1 MHTKTHN
8 IAAFAHTLSDIPVET
23 AKKVSLMSS
32 EFYVYQ
38 SIARATHEHGV
49 DTMFGLM
56 GDANLFMVDSFV
68 RDFDGRFVPA
78 AHEGSSILMALAYAH
93 VSGKVGVATVTHGP
107 ALTNCMTALTEAARG
122 HVPMVVL
129 AGDTPMDNPRHL
141 QSIDQRELVKT
152 TGAGFEQLRSSDTVG
167 KDVARAFYRAQVERR
182 PIVLNMPADF
192 MWQEVTHDVQVL
204 DVFTAPGGVA
214 QGEILDN
221 AIGMIASARRPLIL
235 AGGGAVAARD
245 QLIRLADRLE
255 APLATTLKAK
265 GLFNNH
271 PYNIDIFGTL
281 STPAAY
287 DLIAQSDCIVCF
299 GAALHDFTTDR
310 GKLMKDK
317 RIVQIDVE
325 PTAIG
330 GGLHPDAALIADAG
344 LTAETILYW
353 LDEAEIPPSG
363 FTRELDIATLTTH
376 PVDTKKTSDGFVNY
390 VDALKRLED
399 ALPKDRV
406 LVTDGGRFMTE
417 VWCRLSVPNPQS
429 FVGTVNFGAIGL
441 GLQEAVGA
449 GLAAPDRPVV
459 LFTGDGGF
467 MMGGINE
474 FNTAVRLGLDLIVI
488 VANDSAYGAEHIQ
501 FIDRKMD
508 PSLTEFH
515 WPSFAEIAKS
525 LGGEGAEVHSA
536 EELETALVAL
546 ESRKGP
552 FLIELR
558 LDPHDVPRMRI

>member
-1 MHTKTHN
+1 
-8 IAAFAHTLSDIPVET
+8 
-23 AKKVSLMSS
+23 MSQ
-32 EFYVYQ
+32 EFYAYQ
-38 SIARATHEHGV
+38 SIARATYEHGV

-68 RDFDGRFVPA
+68 RDYGGRFIPA
-78 AHEGSSILMALAYAH
+78 AHEGSSVLMALAYAH

-122 HVPMVVL
+122 HMPMVVL
-129 AGDTPMDNPRHL
+129 AGDTPVDNPRHL
-141 QSIDQRELVKT
+141 QSIDQREVVKA
-152 TGAGFEQLRSSDTVG
+152 TGAGFEQLRTPETVG

-235 AGGGAVAARD
+235 AGGGAVGARD
-245 QLIRLADRLE
+245 QLIQLADRLE

-265 GLFNNH
+265 GLFNDH

-299 GAALHDFTTDR
+299 GTALHDFTTDR

-325 PTAIG
+325 PAAIG
-330 GGLHPDAALIADAG
+330 GGLHPDAALVADAS

-353 LDEAEIPPSG
+353 LNEAEIPSSG
-363 FTRELDIATLTTH
+363 FTRDLDIATLTTH
-376 PVDTKKTSDGFVNY
+376 PAGAKRTSDGFVNY
-390 VDALKRLED
+390 VHALERLED

-429 FVGTVNFGAIGL
+429 FVCTVNFGAIGL

-459 LFTGDGGF
+459 LFSGDGGF

-525 LGGEGAEVHSA
+525 LGGEGIEVHSDA
-536 EELETALVAL
+536 ELETALVAL
-546 ESRKGP
+546 KNRKGP

>member
-1 MHTKTHN
+1 
-8 IAAFAHTLSDIPVET
+8 
-23 AKKVSLMSS
+23 MSK
-32 EFYVYQ
+32 EMLVYQ
-38 SIARATHEHGV
+38 SIAQAVADHGV
-49 DTMFGLM
+49 ETMFGLM

-68 RDFDGRFVPA
+68 RECERRFVPV
-78 AHEGSSILMALAYAH
+78 AHENSAVLMALAYAH
-93 VSGKVGVATVTHGP
+93 VAGRVGVATVTHGP
-107 ALTNCMTALTEAARG
+107 ALTNCVTALTEGARG
-122 HVPMVVL
+122 HVPMVLL
-129 AGDTPMDNPRHL
+129 AGDTPVSNPRHL

-152 TGAGFEQLRSSDTVG
+152 TGAGFEQVRTPDTVCM
-167 KDVARAFYRAQVERR
+167 DIERAFYRAQVERR

-192 MWQEVTHDVQVL
+192 MWQQTEHVVRVL

-214 QGEILDN
+214 EGDTLDN

-235 AGGGAVAARD
+235 AGAGAVHARE

-265 GLFNNH
+265 GLFSGH
-271 PYNIDIFGTL
+271 PSNIDIFGTL

-299 GAALHDFTTDR
+299 GTALHDFTTDR

-317 RIVQIDVE
+317 RIVQIDIE

-330 GGLHPDAALIADAG
+330 GGLHPDAALVADAG

-353 LDEAEIPPSG
+353 LDEAEIPGSG
-363 FTRELDIATLTTH
+363 FTRDLDLGTLTAH
-376 PVDTKKTSDGFVNY
+376 PVGPNRTAEGCVNY
-390 VDALKRLED
+390 VQSLERLEQ
-399 ALPKDRV
+399 ALPSDRV

-417 VWCRLSVPNPQS
+417 VWCRISAPDPQS
-429 FVGTVNFGAIGL
+429 FVVTANFGSIGL
-441 GLQEAVGA
+441 GLQEAIGA
-449 GLAAPDRPVV
+449 AVAAPDRPVV
-459 LFTGDGGF
+459 VFTGDGGF

-501 FIDRKMD
+501 FLDRQMD

-515 WPSFAEIAKS
+515 WPSFAQVATS
-525 LGGEGAEVHSA
+525 LGGQGYEVRSLEQLDAALDAFEG
-536 EELETALVAL
+536 
-546 ESRKGP
+546 RKGP
-552 FLIELR
+552 VLIELH

>member
-1 MHTKTHN
+1 MQ
-8 IAAFAHTLSDIPVET
+8 VEN
-23 AKKVSLMSS
+23 
-32 EFYVYQ
+32 YVYQ
-38 SIARATHEHGV
+38 NIAQSLKDHGV
-49 DTMFGLM
+49 ETIFGLM

-68 RDFDGRFVPA
+68 RDCSGRFVPA
-78 AHEGSSILMALAYAH
+78 AHEGSSVLMALAYTH
-93 VSGKVGVATVTHGP
+93 VADKVGVATVTHGP
-107 ALTNCMTALTEAARG
+107 ALTNCMTALTEGARG
-122 HVPMVVL
+122 HIPMVLL
-129 AGDTPMDNPRHL
+129 AGDTPVANPRHL
-141 QSIDQRELVKT
+141 QSIDQREVVKA
-152 TGAGFEQLRSSDTVG
+152 TGAGFEQMRTPETVAM
-167 KDVARAFYRAQVERR
+167 DVARAFYRAQVERR

-192 MWQEVTHDVQVL
+192 MWRGAPHTPSVL

-214 QGEILDN
+214 EGEILDN

-235 AGGGAVAARD
+235 AGAGAVKAREE
-245 QLIRLADRLE
+245 IIKLADRLE

-265 GLFNNH
+265 GLFKDH

-287 DLIAQSDCIVCF
+287 ELIAQSDCIICF
-299 GAALHDFTTDR
+299 GASLHDFTTDQ

-317 RIVQIDVE
+317 RIVQIDVT

-330 GGLHPDAALIADAG
+330 GGLHPAAALVADAG

-353 LDEAEIPPSG
+353 LNEAEIPASG
-363 FTRELDIATLTTH
+363 VTRDLDIAKLTEH
-376 PVDTKKTSDGFVNY
+376 PIGPNKTAEGCVNY
-390 VDALKRLED
+390 IHALERLEEV
-399 ALPKDRV
+399 LPKDRL

-417 VWCRLSVPNPQS
+417 VWVRLSVQGPKS
-429 FVGTVNFGAIGL
+429 FVATTNFGSIGI
-441 GLQEAVGA
+441 GLQEAIGA
-449 GLAAPDRPVV
+449 GVAAPEKPVV
-459 LFTGDGGF
+459 MFTGDGGF

-515 WPSFAEIAKS
+515 WPSFAEIGAS
-525 LGGEGAEVHSA
+525 LGGQGYTVRNNA
-536 EELETALVAL
+536 ELEEALAAIPN
-546 ESRKGP
+546 RTGP
-552 FLIELR
+552 MMIELK

>member
-1 MHTKTHN
+1 
-8 IAAFAHTLSDIPVET
+8 
-23 AKKVSLMSS
+23 MSS
-32 EFYVYQ
+32 SLHVYQ

-49 DTMFGLM
+49 ETMFGLM

-68 RDFDGRFVPA
+68 RDFGGRFVPA
-78 AHEGSSILMALAYAH
+78 AHEGSSVLMALAYTH

-122 HVPMVVL
+122 HVPMVIL
-129 AGDTPMDNPRHL
+129 AGDTPTDNPRHL

-152 TGAGFEQLRSSDTVG
+152 TGAGFEQLRAPDTVG

-192 MWQEVTHDVQVL
+192 MWQEITHDLQVL
-204 DVFTAPGGVA
+204 DVFTTPGGVA
-214 QGEILDN
+214 EGDTLDN

-235 AGGGAVAARD
+235 AGAGAVAARA
-245 QLIRLADRLE
+245 QLIKLADRLE

-265 GLFNNH
+265 GLFNDH
-271 PYNIDIFGTL
+271 PFNIDIFGTL

-287 DLIAQSDCIVCF
+287 ELIVQSDCIVCF
-299 GAALHDFTTDR
+299 GTALHDFTTDR

-325 PTAIG
+325 PAAIG
-330 GGLHPDAALIADAG
+330 GGLHPDAALVADAE
-344 LTAETILYW
+344 LTAQTIVYW
-353 LDEAEIPPSG
+353 LDQAEIPPSG
-363 FTRELDIATLTTH
+363 FTRDLDIDLLTTH
-376 PVDTKKTSDGFVNY
+376 PAGKENETPGYVNFVY
-390 VDALKRLED
+390 ALERLEQ
-399 ALPKDRV
+399 ALPDNRL

-417 VWCRLSVPNPQS
+417 VWCRVSAPDPQS
-429 FVGTVNFGAIGL
+429 FVCTVNFGSIGL
-441 GLQEAVGA
+441 GLQEAIGA
-449 GLAAPDRPVV
+449 GVAAPDRPVV
-459 LFTGDGGF
+459 MFTGDGGF

-515 WPSFAEIAKS
+515 WPSFAQTAKA
-525 LGGEGAEVHSA
+525 LGADGVEVHSKA
-536 EELETALVAL
+536 ELEAALAAL
-546 ESRKGP
+546 ETRKGP
-552 FLIELR
+552 FLIELK
-558 LDPHDVPRMRI
+558 LDPNDVPRMRI

>member
-1 MHTKTHN
+1 MQ
-8 IAAFAHTLSDIPVET
+8 VEN
-23 AKKVSLMSS
+23 
-32 EFYVYQ
+32 YVYQ
-38 SIARATHEHGV
+38 NIAQSLKDHGV
-49 DTMFGLM
+49 ETIFGLM

-68 RDFDGRFVPA
+68 RDCSGRFVPA
-78 AHEGSSILMALAYAH
+78 AHEGSSVLMALAYTH
-93 VSGKVGVATVTHGP
+93 VADKVGVATVTHGP
-107 ALTNCMTALTEAARG
+107 ALTNCMTALTEGARG
-122 HVPMVVL
+122 HIPMVLL
-129 AGDTPMDNPRHL
+129 AGDTPVANPRHL
-141 QSIDQRELVKT
+141 QSIDQREVVKA
-152 TGAGFEQLRSSDTVG
+152 TGAGFEQMRTPETVAM
-167 KDVARAFYRAQVERR
+167 DVARAFYRAQVERR

-192 MWQEVTHDVQVL
+192 MWREAAHMPSVL

-214 QGEILDN
+214 EGEILDN

-235 AGGGAVAARD
+235 AGAGAVKAREE
-245 QLIRLADRLE
+245 IIKLADRLE

-265 GLFNNH
+265 GLFKDH

-287 DLIAQSDCIVCF
+287 ELIAQSDCIICF
-299 GAALHDFTTDR
+299 GASLHDFTTDQ

-317 RIVQIDVE
+317 RIVQIDVT

-330 GGLHPDAALIADAG
+330 GGLHPDAALVADAG

-353 LDEAEIPPSG
+353 LNEAEIPASG
-363 FTRELDIATLTTH
+363 FTRDLDIAKLTEH
-376 PVDTKKTSDGFVNY
+376 PIGPNKTAEGCVNY
-390 VDALKRLED
+390 IHALERLEEV
-399 ALPKDRV
+399 LPKDRL

-417 VWCRLSVPNPQS
+417 VWVRLSVQGPKS
-429 FVGTVNFGAIGL
+429 FVATTNFGSIGI
-441 GLQEAVGA
+441 GLQEAIGA
-449 GLAAPDRPVV
+449 GVAAPEKPVV
-459 LFTGDGGF
+459 MFTGDGGF

-515 WPSFAEIAKS
+515 WPSFAEIGVS
-525 LGGEGAEVHSA
+525 LGGQGYTVRNNA
-536 EELETALVAL
+536 ELEEALAAIPN
-546 ESRKGP
+546 RTGP
-552 FLIELR
+552 MMIELK

>member
-1 MHTKTHN
+1 MQ
-8 IAAFAHTLSDIPVET
+8 VEN
-23 AKKVSLMSS
+23 
-32 EFYVYQ
+32 YVYQ
-38 SIARATHEHGV
+38 NIAQSLKDHGV
-49 DTMFGLM
+49 ETIFGLM

-68 RDFDGRFVPA
+68 RDCSGRFVPA
-78 AHEGSSILMALAYAH
+78 AHEGSSVLMALAYTH
-93 VSGKVGVATVTHGP
+93 VAGKVGVATVTHGP
-107 ALTNCMTALTEAARG
+107 ALTNCMTALTEGARG
-122 HVPMVVL
+122 HIPMVLL
-129 AGDTPMDNPRHL
+129 AGDTPVANPRHL
-141 QSIDQRELVKT
+141 QSIDQREVVKA
-152 TGAGFEQLRSSDTVG
+152 TGAGFEQMRTPETVAM
-167 KDVARAFYRAQVERR
+167 DVARAFYRAQVERR

-192 MWQEVTHDVQVL
+192 MWREAAHTPSVL

-214 QGEILDN
+214 EGEILDN

-235 AGGGAVAARD
+235 AGAGAVKAREE
-245 QLIRLADRLE
+245 IIKLADRLE

-265 GLFNNH
+265 GLFKDH

-287 DLIAQSDCIVCF
+287 ELIAQSDCIICF
-299 GAALHDFTTDR
+299 GASLHDFTTDQ

-317 RIVQIDVE
+317 RIVQIDVT

-330 GGLHPDAALIADAG
+330 GGLHPDAALVADAG

-353 LDEAEIPPSG
+353 LNEAEIPASG
-363 FTRELDIATLTTH
+363 FTRDLDIAKLTEH
-376 PVDTKKTSDGFVNY
+376 PIGPNKTAEGCVNY
-390 VDALKRLED
+390 IHALERLEEV
-399 ALPKDRV
+399 LPKDRL

-417 VWCRLSVPNPQS
+417 VWVRLSVQGPQS
-429 FVGTVNFGAIGL
+429 FVATTNFGSIGI
-441 GLQEAVGA
+441 GLQEAIGA
-449 GLAAPDRPVV
+449 GVAAPEKPVV
-459 LFTGDGGF
+459 MFTGDGGF

-515 WPSFAEIAKS
+515 WPSFAEIGAS
-525 LGGEGAEVHSA
+525 LGGQGYTVRNNA
-536 EELETALVAL
+536 ELEEALAAIPN
-546 ESRKGP
+546 RTGP
-552 FLIELR
+552 MMIELK

>member
-1 MHTKTHN
+1 MQ
-8 IAAFAHTLSDIPVET
+8 VEN
-23 AKKVSLMSS
+23 
-32 EFYVYQ
+32 YVYQ
-38 SIARATHEHGV
+38 NIAQSLKDHGV
-49 DTMFGLM
+49 ETIFGLM

-68 RDFDGRFVPA
+68 RDCSGRFVPA
-78 AHEGSSILMALAYAH
+78 AHEGSSVLMALAYTH
-93 VSGKVGVATVTHGP
+93 VADKVGVATVTHGP
-107 ALTNCMTALTEAARG
+107 ALTNCMTALTEGARG
-122 HVPMVVL
+122 HIPMVLL
-129 AGDTPMDNPRHL
+129 AGDTPVANPRHL
-141 QSIDQRELVKT
+141 QSIDQREVVKA
-152 TGAGFEQLRSSDTVG
+152 TGAGFEQMRTPETVAM
-167 KDVARAFYRAQVERR
+167 DVARAFYRAQVERR

-192 MWQEVTHDVQVL
+192 MWRGAPHTPSVL

-214 QGEILDN
+214 EGEILDN

-235 AGGGAVAARD
+235 AGAGAVKAREE
-245 QLIRLADRLE
+245 IIKLADRLE

-265 GLFNNH
+265 GLFKDH

-287 DLIAQSDCIVCF
+287 ELIAQSDCIICF
-299 GAALHDFTTDR
+299 GASLHDFTTDQ

-317 RIVQIDVE
+317 RIVQIDVT

-330 GGLHPDAALIADAG
+330 GGLHPDAALVADAG

-353 LDEAEIPPSG
+353 LNEAEIPASG
-363 FTRELDIATLTTH
+363 FTRDLDIAKLTEH
-376 PVDTKKTSDGFVNY
+376 PIGPNKTAEGCVNY
-390 VDALKRLED
+390 IHALERLEEV
-399 ALPKDRV
+399 LPKDRL

-417 VWCRLSVPNPQS
+417 VWVRLSVQGPKS
-429 FVGTVNFGAIGL
+429 FVATTNFGSIGI
-441 GLQEAVGA
+441 GLQEAIGA
-449 GLAAPDRPVV
+449 GVAAPEKPVV
-459 LFTGDGGF
+459 MFTGDGGF

-515 WPSFAEIAKS
+515 WPSFAEIGAS
-525 LGGEGAEVHSA
+525 LGGQGYTVRNNA
-536 EELETALVAL
+536 ELEEALAAIPN
-546 ESRKGP
+546 RTGP
-552 FLIELR
+552 MMIELK

>member
-1 MHTKTHN
+1 
-8 IAAFAHTLSDIPVET
+8 
-23 AKKVSLMSS
+23 MSS

-265 GLFNNH
+265 GLFSNH

-376 PVDTKKTSDGFVNY
+376 PADTKKTSDGFVNY

-515 WPSFAEIAKS
+515 WPSFAEIATS

>member
-1 MHTKTHN
+1 MTTNMH
-8 IAAFAHTLSDIPVET
+8 
-23 AKKVSLMSS
+23 
-32 EFYVYQ
+32 VYQ
-38 SIARATHEHGV
+38 AIARAVSDHGV

-68 RDFDGRFVPA
+68 RDGGGRFVPV
-78 AHEGSSILMALAYAH
+78 AHEGSSVLMALAYAH
-93 VSGKVGVATVTHGP
+93 VGGRIGVASVTHGP
-107 ALTNCMTALTEAARG
+107 ALTNCITALTEGARG
-122 HVPMVVL
+122 HIPMVLL
-129 AGDTPMDNPRHL
+129 AGDTPVSNPRHL
-141 QSIDQRELVKT
+141 QGIDQRELVKAS
-152 TGAGFEQLRSSDTVG
+152 GAGFEQLRTPATVAM
-167 KDVARAFYRAQVERR
+167 DVARAFYRARVERR

-192 MWQEVTHDVQVL
+192 MWQEAAYEPHVL
-204 DVFTAPGGVA
+204 DVFTDPGGVA
-214 QGEILDN
+214 QGDTLDQ

-265 GLFNNH
+265 GLFTDH

-287 DLIAQSDCIVCF
+287 ELIAQSDCIICF
-299 GAALHDFTTDR
+299 GTGLHDFTTDR
-310 GKLMKDK
+310 GKLMQDK
-317 RIVQIDVE
+317 RIIQIDVE

-330 GGLHPDAALIADAG
+330 GGLHPDAALVADAG

-353 LDEAEIPPSG
+353 LDQAEIAASG
-363 FTRELDIATLTTH
+363 FTRELDIDSLTAH
-376 PVDTKKTSDGFVNY
+376 PTGADKTADGCINY
-390 VDALKRLED
+390 VNALELLEQ

-417 VWCRLSVPNPQS
+417 VWCRISAPDPQS
-429 FVGTVNFGAIGL
+429 FVVTANFGSIGL

-449 GLAAPDRPVV
+449 GLAAADRPVV
-459 LFTGDGGF
+459 LFSGDGGF

-501 FIDRKMD
+501 FLDRKMD
-508 PSLTEFH
+508 PSLTEFN
-515 WPSFAEIAKS
+515 WPSFADIAKS
-525 LGGEGAEVHSA
+525 LGGDGYQVRSTEQLH
-536 EELETALVAL
+536 TALNCL
-546 ESRKGP
+546 NSRDRP
-552 FLIELR
+552 VLIELC